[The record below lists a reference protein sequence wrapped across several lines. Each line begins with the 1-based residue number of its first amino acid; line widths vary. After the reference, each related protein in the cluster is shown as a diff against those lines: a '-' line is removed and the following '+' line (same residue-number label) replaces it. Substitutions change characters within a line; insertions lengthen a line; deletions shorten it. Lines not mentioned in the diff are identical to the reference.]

1 MVSLFIDILFVYC
14 WVVLEM
20 YPDMFYD
27 HCAIAPG
34 KKEKKRTHVAFNLHK
49 VIDMYEK
56 KGGVVLHR
64 DGRKHATTR
73 DALGGISRDE
83 RSFFC

>member
-56 KGGVVLHR
+56 KGWGSP
-64 DGRKHATTR
+64 T
-73 DALGGISRDE
+73 
-83 RSFFC
+83 